1 MSRTQ
6 YSKIDF
12 KNEPNETTPLSAE
25 NLNQLQTNIES
36 GFRKKL
42 DYNTSSVSDANSI
55 FDTGIYLATS
65 NAQNFPFNTG
75 DVIDEG
81 NLAWL
86 IVLGESSLG
95 ATTQI
100 ATENGSLDYWAR
112 SSKGDSAE
120 DGWNDWKQLTT
131 PKPAILSI
139 TKSRGA
145 INIPI
150 AWETVKMNCETSNVS
165 SDDRLTFS
173 DGAVK
178 IGKNVNRIL
187 ASLHTGGVQR
197 TGGGDKIIKIL
208 KNGDTSIDESY
219 ISGENPAD
227 WQEMNIS
234 PIIVD
239 VEEGDIISIGVD
251 WALTGNLNFL
261 KTTLTVEVVD

>member
-1 MSRTQ
+1 MRKQ
-6 YSKIDF
+6 FENLIF
-12 KNEPNETTPLSAE
+12 KNEPDETTPISAE
-25 NLNQLQTNIES
+25 NLNLIQANIENALKDK
-36 GFRKKL
+36 F
-42 DYNTSSVSDANSI
+42 DFNTSSVSDANSI

-131 PKPAILSI
+131 PKSAILSI

-197 TGGGDKIIKIL
+197 TGGGDKVIKIL
-208 KNGDTSIDESY
+208 KNGDTIDVSY

-234 PIIVD
+234 PIIID